1 MKMIEV
7 DHVTKKYGKFTAVND
22 ISFEVNAGEIFG
34 FLGVNGAGKTT
45 TLRML
50 AGVLRPTEGSLRIG
64 GYDIVDTPEDAKR
77 ITGYIPDRP
86 YIYAKLTGREFLYFV
101 ADLYSVQSS
110 VAEDRIETLLED
122 YGLSSWQNELID
134 SYSHGMRQRL
144 ATAAALVHD
153 PRVLIIDEP
162 MVGLD
167 PHGAKLL
174 KESMK
179 QYAHEQGMAVL
190 LSTHSLN
197 VAEEVSDRLA
207 IIHNGTILTTGTLD
221 QLREHTGGKED
232 GLEQMFLQLTT
243 VEGNSWGSRNVS
255 GSA

>member
-1 MKMIEV
+1 MIEV
-7 DHVTKKYGKFTAVND
+7 KNVTKQYGDFSAVKD
-22 ISFEVNAGEIFG
+22 ISFTVNSGEIFG

-50 AGVLRPTEGSLRIG
+50 AGVLRPTEGSITIG
-64 GYDIVDTPEDAKR
+64 DYNMAEEPENAKA

-86 YIYAKLTGREFLYFV
+86 YLYAKLTGREFLSFV
-101 ADLYSVQSS
+101 ADLYKVPTATAQ
-110 VAEDRIETLLED
+110 ERIDSLLED
-122 YGLSSWQNELID
+122 YGLTGWQSELID
-134 SYSHGMRQRL
+134 SYSHGMKQRL
-144 ATAAALVHD
+144 ATAAALVHE
-153 PRVLIIDEP
+153 PSVLIIDEP

-174 KESMK
+174 KDSMRR
-179 QYAHEQGMAVL
+179 YAHENGMSVL

-207 IIHNGTILTTGTLD
+207 IIHGGSILTTGTLSE
-221 QLREHTGGKED
+221 LREQTGGGDE
-232 GLEQMFLQLTT
+232 GLEKMFLQLTS
-243 VEGNSWGSRNVS
+243 VKDNAWGSRDVT